1 MIAPTPIAEA
11 ASNVPTLSSA
21 FDGIRLILHVL
32 AAAIWVGGQ
41 FTVAG
46 LLPTVR
52 SLGEDAPKKVAQ
64 ALARL
69 LWPAYAVLVLTGLWN
84 VSTFTVKD
92 ASTAWKAVLV
102 VKVVVVVVAGVAV
115 YLHQRARSR
124 RATAIWGAVGGLAS
138 VVALCLGVFLAG

>member
-1 MIAPTPIAEA
+1 MIAPEPIAGA
-11 ASNVPTLSSA
+11 ASNVPSLSSA
-21 FDGIRLILHVL
+21 VDGIRLILHVL

-52 SLGEDAPKKVAQ
+52 SLGEEAPKKVAQ

-69 LWPAYAVLVLTGLWN
+69 LWPAYAVLVLTGIWN

-92 ASTAWKAVLV
+92 ASTAWKVVLV
-102 VKVVVVVVAGVAV
+102 VKIVVVIVAGVGV
-115 YLHQRARSR
+115 YLHQRAKSR
-124 RATAIWGAVGGLAS
+124 RGLAVWGAVGGLAS
-138 VVALCLGVFLAG
+138 VAALCLGVFLAG